1 MGNSLGCKLYYLV
14 PSIKES
20 MSTCPGN
27 VGDYFID
34 ANSLESYKNDG
45 VTVKRYRMKNN

>member
-20 MSTCPGN
+20 ISLN
-27 VGDYFID
+27 VGLLC
-34 ANSLESYKNDG
+34 SESSFKC
-45 VTVKRYRMKNN
+45 